1 MFNITIYASGILAA
15 LTLVLVSLHANAKL
29 SVCDCVN
36 TQLTNDEIVSACND
50 MMNAMNPQELAKKS
64 VACRSGEK
72 LEVNFCNCLRS
83 NSTDPGFVR
92 GCEKLLES
100 VEPAEAAQ
108 KFEQCRGP

>member
-1 MFNITIYASGILAA
+1 MKSIIIHVTGILVSF
-15 LTLVLVSLHANAKL
+15 TLVFGSLHAKPKL
-29 SVCDCVN
+29 NVCDCVN

-50 MMNAMNPQELAKKS
+50 MMNAMDPQELAKKS
-64 VACRSGEK
+64 SACHSGEK
-72 LEVNFCNCLRS
+72 LEVNFCNCLTS